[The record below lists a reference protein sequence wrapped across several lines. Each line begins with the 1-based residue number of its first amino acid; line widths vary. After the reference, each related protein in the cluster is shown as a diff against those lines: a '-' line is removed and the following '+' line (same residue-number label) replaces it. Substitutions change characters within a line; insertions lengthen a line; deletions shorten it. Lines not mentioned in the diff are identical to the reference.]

1 MDSRDDLTRTAI
13 SATLHCLTGCAFG
26 EILGLVL
33 ATAWGWGNVA
43 SMVLAIALAF
53 FFGYSFTLLPLLR
66 SGLGPRRALPL
77 AFASDTFSIATM
89 ELIDTITILLVPGA
103 MEAGLG
109 DLLFWGSL
117 AGALFL
123 AFWAALPVN
132 RWLLARGRG
141 HAVVHA
147 YHAH

>member
-1 MDSRDDLTRTAI
+1 MGSREDLTRTAI

-26 EILGLVL
+26 EVLGLVL
-33 ATAWGWGNVA
+33 ATAWGWGDVT

-53 FFGYSFTLLPLLR
+53 LFGYSFTLLPLLR
-66 SGLGPRRALPL
+66 SGLGPRRALAL
-77 AFASDTFSIATM
+77 AFASDTFSIGTM